1 MSFSR
6 GRRIGP
12 YEILSPL
19 GAGGMGVV
27 YRAEDTRL
35 ARSVALK
42 FLPDRLS
49 ANRQALE
56 RFQREAR
63 AASALNHPNICTVY
77 DIGEHEGG
85 PYLVMEL
92 LEGQTLRQRI
102 GGKPMKLEEL
112 LDLGIQ
118 IADGLDAAHSK
129 GIVHR
134 DIKPANIF
142 VTTRWQAKILDFGL
156 AKLVAEQRQH
166 AAGEGS
172 AVATKAMSEELITS
186 PGRAVGTVAYM
197 SPEQARGEELD
208 ARTDLF
214 SFGVVLYEMATGRV
228 PFAGNTTAI
237 LFDAILNK
245 VPASPL
251 DLKPDLPAELE
262 RVIDK
267 ALEKDRD
274 VRCQTASELRADLKR
289 LKRDTD
295 SSRTMVAETAS
306 APLAARKPFQRG
318 WIIGLGAAVVLAA
331 VPVAYFAARHKP
343 IDSLAVMPFVNVG
356 ADPNTEYLSDG
367 ISENLINSLSQLPKL
382 RVVPRGRVFRYKGSE
397 TDTEKIG
404 RELNVRA
411 VLTGR
416 VVQRGDSLNVQTE
429 LVDVATDSQLWGQQ
443 YNRKFSEIIPVQ
455 EEIAKEVSERLR
467 LRPTGE
473 EQKRLTKRYPESPEA
488 HQLYLKGR
496 YLWNRRT
503 GETLQ
508 RAAEYFQQA
517 IDKDPGYALAW
528 AGLADCYAVYGF
540 YCVLSPREAAPKA
553 MEAASRALTLD
564 ETLCE
569 PHAAIGYVKDRYDW
583 DWPGAEREFKRAIE
597 LNPNYATAHYWYAN
611 VLDAQGRFDEAIRE
625 AKRAQEADPLSL
637 VASAVAGQTFYFAR
651 RNDQAIEELRK
662 ALELDPNFP
671 LAHWW
676 LGMFYEQAGRYVEA
690 IAEGQKALS
699 LSRGEPGV
707 LGTLGHAYAASG
719 KRAESQRVL
728 AELRDLSKRRY
739 VAPLNV
745 ALVYAGLGD
754 KVQALEWL
762 ERAYEDHSDRLAWI
776 KFWPLFDSLRAEPR
790 FEDLLRR
797 MPPRP

>member
-1 MSFSR
+1 M
-6 GRRIGP
+6 IGWTVSH
-12 YEILSPL
+12 YRVVEKL
-19 GAGGMGVV
+19 GGGGMGIV
-27 YRAEDTRL
+27 YKAEDTRL
-35 ARSVALK
+35 GRAVALK
-42 FLPDRLS
+42 FLPDQLS
-49 ANRQALE
+49 TDRQALE

-77 DIGEHEGG
+77 DVGEHEGR

-102 GGKPMKLEEL
+102 GGKPMKPEEL
-112 LDLGIQ
+112 LKLGIQ
-118 IADGLDAAHSK
+118 IADALDAAHCK

-134 DIKPANIF
+134 DIKPTNIF
-142 VTTRWQAKILDFGL
+142 ITTRGQAKILDFGL
-156 AKLVAEQRQH
+156 AKLVADGRK
-166 AAGEGS
+166 
-172 AVATKAMSEELITS
+172 AVATQGSAIETVTLSKDQLTS
-186 PGRAVGTVAYM
+186 PGTAVGTVAYM

-208 ARTDLF
+208 SRTDLF
-214 SFGVVLYEMATGRV
+214 SFGVVLYEMATGRA
-228 PFAGNTTAI
+228 PFQGNTTAI
-237 LFDAILNK
+237 VFDAILNK
-245 VPASPL
+245 APEPPL
-251 DLKPDLPAELE
+251 KLKPDLPAELE
-262 RVIDK
+262 RIIGK

-274 VRCQTASELRADLKR
+274 VRYQIASELRADLKR

-295 SSRTMVAETAS
+295 SSHTTA
-306 APLAARKPFQRG
+306 ATPLPARKPSRRG
-318 WIIGLGAAVVLAA
+318 WIFAGAAVVLAA
-331 VPVAYFAARHKP
+331 VPVAYFAGRPKP

-367 ISENLINSLSQLPKL
+367 ITENLINSLSQLPKL
-382 RVVPRGRVFRYKGSE
+382 RVVPRGRVFRYKGRE

-429 LVDVATDSQLWGQQ
+429 LVDVAADSQLWGQQ
-443 YNRKFSEIIPVQ
+443 YNRKFFEIIPVQ
-455 EEIAKEVSERLR
+455 EEIAKEVSEKLR

-540 YCVLSPREAAPKA
+540 YGVLSPREAAPKA
-553 MEAASRALTLD
+553 KEAASRALTLD

-611 VLDAQGRFDEAIRE
+611 VLDNQGRFDEAIRE

-651 RNDQAIEELRK
+651 RNDQAIEQLRK

-671 LAHWW
+671 LTHWW

-690 IAEGQKALS
+690 VAEGQKALS

-719 KRAESQRVL
+719 KRAESQKVL

-754 KVQALEWL
+754 KAQALEWL
-762 ERAYEDHSDRLAWI
+762 ERAYEDHSDRLTWI
-776 KFWPLFDSLRAEPR
+776 KYWPLFDSLRAEPR